1 MASHS
6 LVLDGVYYMEDERK
20 IRFKRLPPPSNAE
33 VARVTACIARRI
45 TRLLNRRGP
54 GPQADP
60 EEADTLLRDQ
70 PLLAELYAASV
81 QGRFAIV
88 PRAGNWLTLVGSQ
101 AEEEAAAFSSFPRCA
116 VVSGFSL
123 HANVCIPV
131 KARHQLENLCRYTAR
146 PAVATEC
153 LSVLPNGWL
162 LYRLRHPWRNGATHV
177 VFEPLEFVGKL
188 AALVPPPMFNLV
200 RYHGILS
207 SAARWR
213 SSIVPFAPEAADPAH
228 HDGCSAGKQPAH
240 GGEKFLPGCC
250 HLRNYTWAELMKR
263 VLEVDVLECDR
274 CGGRMRILAAI
285 NRPEAIK
292 AILECLGLPSRAP
305 PISPALRDKQ
315 DFLC

>member
-1 MASHS
+1 MLSSISPNPIEEKVGSTSTGEIRSIVASHS
-6 LVLDGVYYMEDERK
+6 LVLDGVYYLEDERK

-33 VARVTACIARRI
+33 VARVTARIARRI

-60 EEADTLLRDQ
+60 EEADTLLRDH

-81 QGRFAIV
+81 QGRITIGPRGGSYLTALGSEKEDEGAV
-88 PRAGNWLTLVGSQ
+88 PSV
-101 AEEEAAAFSSFPRCA
+101 PRCA
-116 VVSGFSL
+116 AVSGFSL
-123 HANVCIPV
+123 HANVCIPA

-146 PAVATEC
+146 PAVATER

-228 HDGCSAGKQPAH
+228 HD
-240 GGEKFLPGCC
+240 
-250 HLRNYTWAELMKR
+250 
-263 VLEVDVLECDR
+263 
-274 CGGRMRILAAI
+274 
-285 NRPEAIK
+285 
-292 AILECLGLPSRAP
+292 
-305 PISPALRDKQ
+305 
-315 DFLC
+315 